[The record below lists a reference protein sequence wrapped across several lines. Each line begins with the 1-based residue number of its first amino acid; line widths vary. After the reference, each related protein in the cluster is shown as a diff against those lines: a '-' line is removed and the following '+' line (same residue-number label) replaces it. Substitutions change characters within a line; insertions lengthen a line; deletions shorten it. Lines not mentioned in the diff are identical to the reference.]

1 MTWHVILEVR
11 RDSPEPLGSQIAD
24 QLRRQVEQG
33 RLAPR
38 SRLPSSRQL
47 AQDLKVS
54 RSVVVEV
61 YEKLTGEGLLESV
74 RGSGTRVAAHA
85 DTRIKKPVVLV
96 DRAIPSVRFNL
107 LPGTPNAVTFPH
119 REWMAS
125 YQRAVTTARYQ
136 GLGYPPLLGVEQ
148 LRTELVAYLGR
159 VRGVLGHP
167 DNTMVTGGFAHGL
180 GLICAALSELGID
193 RLAVEDPSHD
203 RQRQFVEENGI
214 RTLAVPVGPEG
225 VEIEQLYA
233 SRVRAVLVTPSHQ
246 FPLGVPMSPKR
257 QQELVRWAQDTGG
270 WIIEDDYDGGLW
282 LEHRGRHL
290 ALQPADP
297 ERVIYAGTASKL
309 LAPGLRL
316 GWLVLPPALTA
327 MMETIR
333 VRRDLGGD
341 GLMQLAFAD
350 FLRSGLLDGHLRKM
364 RTRYRAQHG
373 MLTQAVEQ
381 YLPAATLVGPVA
393 GLHVVATLPPSTDE
407 ERLVAEAL
415 QRSVLVKGSRVYYD
429 DPATARPGLVLGYTA
444 LGRSG
449 ISEAIRRIGEVY
461 ARQSDGTRPTGPVS

>member
-1 MTWHVILEVR
+1 MTWHVVLEVR
-11 RDSPEPLGSQIAD
+11 RDGPEPLGAQIAD

-33 RLAPR
+33 RLAPH

-47 AQDLKVS
+47 AQDLQVS
-54 RSVVVEV
+54 RSVVVEA

-85 DTRIKKPVVLV
+85 DNRIRKPVVLV
-96 DRAIPSVRFNL
+96 DRAVPPARFNL
-107 LPGTPNAVTFPH
+107 LPGTPNAATFPH
-119 REWMAS
+119 REWTSS
-125 YQRAVTTARYQ
+125 YQRAVESARYQ
-136 GLGYPPLLGVEQ
+136 GLGYPPLLGVDQ
-148 LRTELVAYLGR
+148 LRTELISYLGR

-180 GLICAALSELGID
+180 GLICAALVELGVD

-203 RQRQFVEENGI
+203 RQRQFIEENGI
-214 RTLAVPVGPEG
+214 RTVAVPVGAEG
-225 VEIEQLYA
+225 VEIEPLYA
-233 SRVRAVLVTPSHQ
+233 SGVRAVLVTPSHQ
-246 FPLGVPMSPKR
+246 FPLGIPMSQQRK
-257 QQELVRWAQDTGG
+257 QELVRWAQDTGG

-282 LEHRGRHL
+282 LDHRGRHL
-290 ALQPADP
+290 AMQPVSP

-316 GWLVLPPALTA
+316 GWLVLPPELTRL
-327 MMETIR
+327 MEMVR

-350 FLRSGLLDGHLRKM
+350 FLRSGLLDGHLRRM

-373 MLTQAVEQ
+373 TLMQAVER

-393 GLHVVATLPPSTDE
+393 GLHVFATLPESADE
-407 ERLVAEAL
+407 ERLVARAL
-415 QRSVLVKGSRVYYD
+415 RRSVLVKGSRVFYD
-429 DPATARPGLVLGYTA
+429 RPGTALPGLVLGYTA
-444 LGRSG
+444 LGRSS
-449 ISEAIRRIGEVY
+449 ISEAIRRIGEAY
-461 ARQSDGTRPTGPVS
+461 EE